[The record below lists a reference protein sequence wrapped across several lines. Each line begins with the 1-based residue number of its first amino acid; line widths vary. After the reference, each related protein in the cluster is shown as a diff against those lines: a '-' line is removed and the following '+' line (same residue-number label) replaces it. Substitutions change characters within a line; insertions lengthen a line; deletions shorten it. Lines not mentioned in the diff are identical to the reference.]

1 MQSSNSLLGKARKT
15 LIGNRAFY
23 AMVLAIVI
31 PMIIQNAI
39 SNFVN
44 LLDNIMVGKIGTD
57 QMTGVSIANQLLFVA
72 NLCVFGGMS
81 GAGIFSAQFHGA
93 GNREGVQNCFRYK
106 IFLAILLSVITIC
119 AFSLLDETLIS
130 LYLNESDSLERS
142 ARTLGFGM
150 DYLHIM
156 LWGFPPFAFSQCYA
170 STLRETGETRL
181 PMVASIIGVLLNL
194 VLNYMLIYGHF
205 GAPEMGVSGAALA
218 TVISRFV
225 ELLCMVVC
233 THAHPE
239 RFPFIHH
246 IYRTLRVPLS
256 LAKQITVKGMPLLMN
271 EALWSVGVAMLSRCY
286 SLHGLDVVAAMNISS
301 TVSNLFS
308 VVFHT
313 MGSATAIIIGQALG
327 AGEIER
333 AKEQTW
339 QLAAFSIFCSLC
351 TAVAM
356 GISAPFIPQIYN
368 TEAHIRTLA
377 TQLLLVYCCC
387 MPIFSF
393 CNTCYFTLRSGG
405 KTLITFIFDCVF
417 SWTISIPIA
426 YLLVT
431 LTGLDIVS
439 IYLYVQLADLIK
451 CIIGFILVK
460 KGIWINNMV
469 VES

>member
-1 MQSSNSLLGKARKT
+1 MQSSTSLLRKARKT

-23 AMVLAIVI
+23 AMVLAIVV

-39 SNFVN
+39 TNFVN

-106 IFLAILLSVITIC
+106 IYLAMALSTIAIC
-119 AFSLLDETLIS
+119 AFSVLDKTLIS
-130 LYLNESDSLERS
+130 LYLNESESLERS
-142 ARTLGFGM
+142 VRTLGFGL

-181 PMVASIIGVLLNL
+181 PMAASITGVLTNL
-194 VLNYMLIYGHF
+194 VLNYTLIYGHF
-205 GAPEMGVSGAALA
+205 GAPEMGVNGAALA
-218 TVISRFV
+218 TVIARYL
-225 ELLCMVVC
+225 ELSIMVVC
-233 THAHPE
+233 THARVD
-239 RFPFIHH
+239 RFPFIHR
-246 IYRTLRVPLS
+246 IYHNMGLPLS
-256 LAKQITVKGMPLLMN
+256 LTKQITIKGMPLLMN
-271 EALWSVGVAMLSRCY
+271 EALWSLGVAMLSRSY
-286 SLHGLDVVAAMNISS
+286 SLRGLDVVAAMNISN
-301 TVSNLFS
+301 TVSNLFG
-308 VVFHT
+308 VVFLT
-313 MGSATAIIIGQALG
+313 MGNAAAIIIGQALG

-339 QLAAFSIFCSLC
+339 KLAAFAILCSLG
-351 TAVAM
+351 TAVIM
-356 GISAPFIPQIYN
+356 SICAPFIPQIYN
-368 TEAHIRTLA
+368 TEEHIRALA
-377 TQLLLVYCCC
+377 TRLLLVYCCC

-405 KTLITFIFDCVF
+405 KTMITFMFDCVF

-426 YLLVT
+426 YSLVT
-431 LTGLDIVS
+431 FTSLGIVP
-439 IYLYVQLADLIK
+439 IYLCVQLADLIK
-451 CIIGFILVK
+451 CTIGFILVK

-469 VES
+469 AE